1 MQPSNPF
8 ILKLDLLE
16 TELDRF
22 DAIIDVRSPA
32 EFALDHIP
40 GAVNH
45 PVLSNEE
52 RIQIGTLYKQV
63 SPFAAKKLGAALV
76 SRNIANHLE
85 HALLDL
91 PREWRPLIYCWRGG
105 ERSGAF
111 THILNRIGWK
121 AMQLENGY
129 QGFRRTVI
137 DGLERAAKQFSFRVI
152 CGMTGSGKTRV
163 LHELNAL
170 GAPILDLEGLANH
183 RGSVL
188 GNEPNIDQPSQKGF
202 ETNLWNAFRSLDPTK
217 SIFVES
223 ESKKVGGL
231 HVPDPLME
239 SIRNGECIEL
249 RSSTATRVSWLL
261 REYRHFLSEPE
272 NFKQKIS
279 LLTSRYGKVQIEKW
293 SETIDA
299 GRFDDLVQELL
310 VLHYDP
316 SYQSSIKR
324 NFPRFDEQRFAQL
337 SDDSDAAFASAT
349 QSILK
354 KMGSS
359 S

>member
-1 MQPSNPF
+1 LQPSNHH
-8 ILKLDLLE
+8 ILKIEQLSS
-16 TELDRF
+16 ELDSF

-40 GAVNH
+40 GAINY
-45 PVLSNEE
+45 PVLDNEE

-85 HALLDL
+85 HSLIDL

-121 AMQLENGY
+121 AMQLEGGY

-137 DGLERAAKQFSFRVI
+137 DGLDQAAKDYSFQVI

-163 LHELNAL
+163 LHELKAL
-170 GAPILDLEGLANH
+170 GAQVLDLEGLAIH

-188 GNEPNIDQPSQKGF
+188 GNEPNIEQPSQKGF
-202 ETNLWNAFRSLDPTK
+202 ETNLWGAFRSLDPSK
-217 SIFVES
+217 PVFVES

-239 SIRNGECIEL
+239 KIRNGKCIEL
-249 RSSTATRVSWLL
+249 RSSTSTRVSWLL
-261 REYRHFLSEPE
+261 REYHHFLTDTD
-272 NFKQKIS
+272 NFKHKLT

-293 SETIDA
+293 NEAIDA
-299 GRFDDLVQELL
+299 GKFDGLVEELL
-310 VLHYDP
+310 VMHYDP
-316 SYQSSIKR
+316 SYQSSIER
-324 NFPRFDEQRFAQL
+324 NFPYYDENFFVQL
-337 SDDSDAAFASAT
+337 NDDSDQSFQQAAKA
-349 QSILK
+349 ILEK
-354 KMGSS
+354 VS
-359 S
+359 

>member
-1 MQPSNPF
+1 MQPSNPH
-8 ILKLDLLE
+8 ILKSEQFLS
-16 TELDRF
+16 ELDSF

-40 GAVNH
+40 GAVNY
-45 PVLSNEE
+45 PVLSNDE
-52 RIQIGTLYKQV
+52 RVTIGTLYKQE

-85 HALLDL
+85 NHLLEM

-121 AMQLENGY
+121 AKQLEGGY

-137 DGLERAAKQFSFRVI
+137 DGLEKSAGLFTFHVI

-163 LHELNAL
+163 LQEIGAL
-170 GAPILDLEGLANH
+170 GAQILDLEGLAVH

-202 ETNLWNAFRSLDPTK
+202 ETRLWNALRSLDPSK
-217 SIFVES
+217 PVFVES

-231 HVPDPLME
+231 HIPDALME
-239 SIRNGECIEL
+239 KIRNGACVEL
-249 RSSTATRVSWLL
+249 RSSAQTRVSWLI
-261 REYRHFLSEPE
+261 REYHHFLVDTD
-272 NFKQKIS
+272 NFKQKLS
-279 LLTSRYGKVQIEKW
+279 LLTAHYGKVQIAKW
-293 SETIDA
+293 NEAIDA
-299 GRFDDLVQELL
+299 GNFPGLVEELL
-310 VLHYDP
+310 VKHYDP
-316 SYQSSIKR
+316 SYQSSIVR
-324 NFPRFDEQRFAQL
+324 NFPQYKIEHFVLLE
-337 SDDSDAAFASAT
+337 DDSDNAFAKAAKA
-349 QSILK
+349 IVDKLK
-354 KMGSS
+354 A
-359 S
+359 